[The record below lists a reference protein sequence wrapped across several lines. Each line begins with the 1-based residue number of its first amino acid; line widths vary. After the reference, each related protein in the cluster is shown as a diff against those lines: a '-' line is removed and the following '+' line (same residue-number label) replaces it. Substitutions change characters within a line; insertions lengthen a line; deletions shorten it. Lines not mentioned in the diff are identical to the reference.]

1 MNISNI
7 KYMKHTHW
15 RMLMLVVAMFAL
27 VSCMDEEEVETSPEC
42 AIISFSVGKITSHV
56 ITQQYD
62 SDGNVKDVV
71 STRTIM
77 GNEIHFN
84 IDQVNGRIYTVD
96 SLPNWVDLTK
106 VTPSF
111 LCQGSVYAKLIPNED
126 MYFSLTSGQDTINF
140 SKTVE
145 LMCVSTDGMSSKRY
159 TVDIYKH
166 LVNTDTLEWKA
177 NASNLNIT
185 GESKVYSTGNNVFVF
200 AQNEEGE
207 DIATVANSSDCTN
220 WTAPATI
227 PVSSRSIVMFNGK
240 FYGLSHDGYI
250 YSTAAEGQANDWEK
264 AAEKKVER
272 LLAADNLY
280 IYAYDGQAIIGS
292 ADLATWSVQGTTDL
306 DMLPET
312 SVNSITYPAKAN
324 KNLQIAVMAG
334 LSGNN
339 SSNGVTWYKMTS
351 AADNN
356 QQWSYIQVTPDNAFG
371 LPRLENL
378 STTYYKN
385 SLYAIGTETGKY
397 KYLYR
402 SDDNG
407 IAWHPQT
414 ALQPVPADLDA
425 ANGAASIATVGT
437 QLWIIQ
443 ENGKIWQGS
452 IL

>member
-1 MNISNI
+1 
-7 KYMKHTHW
+7 
-15 RMLMLVVAMFAL
+15 
-27 VSCMDEEEVETSPEC
+27 
-42 AIISFSVGKITSHV
+42 
-56 ITQQYD
+56 
-62 SDGNVKDVV
+62 
-71 STRTIM
+71 
-77 GNEIHFN
+77 
-84 IDQVNGRIYTVD
+84 
-96 SLPNWVDLTK
+96 
-106 VTPSF
+106 
-111 LCQGSVYAKLIPNED
+111 
-126 MYFSLTSGQDTINF
+126 
-140 SKTVE
+140 
-145 LMCVSTDGMSSKRY
+145 
-159 TVDIYKH
+159 
-166 LVNTDTLEWKA
+166 
-177 NASNLNIT
+177 
-185 GESKVYSTGNNVFVF
+185 
-200 AQNEEGE
+200 
-207 DIATVANSSDCTN
+207 
-220 WTAPATI
+220 
-227 PVSSRSIVMFNGK
+227 
-240 FYGLSHDGYI
+240 
-250 YSTAAEGQANDWEK
+250 
-264 AAEKKVER
+264 
-272 LLAADNLY
+272 
-280 IYAYDGQAIIGS
+280 
-292 ADLATWSVQGTTDL
+292 
-306 DMLPET
+306 MLPET

-324 KNLQIAVMAG
+324 KNLQIAVMTG